1 MVDHVVTTQPG
12 FGRTTTTVTTITQTG
27 GSWTTNLF
35 SICADKRVCLLG
47 ALCPLCQEMKLSYD
61 YGESALLPLLPG
73 STFALRV
80 GIREK
85 YKIRGNAVDDW
96 AAVYCCWPL
105 ALCQMVRELKLR
117 NQEYIYHVSTAFEC
131 S

>member
-85 YKIRGNAVDDW
+85 YKIRGLLPFCASRFHGPQHFIYSVT
-96 AAVYCCWPL
+96 
-105 ALCQMVRELKLR
+105 MKL
-117 NQEYIYHVSTAFEC
+117 
-131 S
+131 